1 MYNNEFNIGQKYYNP
16 LETDL
21 GNNVVILRAFELIH
35 HIYILF

>member
-21 GNNVVILRAFELIH
+21 DNNVVILKNFKKSL
-35 HIYILF
+35 